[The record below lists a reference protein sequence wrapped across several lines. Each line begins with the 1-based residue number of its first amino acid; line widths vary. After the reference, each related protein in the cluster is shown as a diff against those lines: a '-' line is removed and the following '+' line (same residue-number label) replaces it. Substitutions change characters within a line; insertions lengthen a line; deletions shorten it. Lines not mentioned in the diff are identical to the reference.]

1 MRRKALLAAVLVGI
15 AVLGAWFVLPRTG
28 RISVTP
34 PAANPP
40 GPLPEPPGSTIE
52 IPLAVSM
59 EDLRTLA
66 RTRLPEEISGASP
79 VRESLFDGRG
89 SYVVKKDGDPDV
101 KAEDGRLVLSVP
113 VRFHARLNGTGT
125 ALGIS
130 VPVSLAAEG
139 ALTIELSMKPSI
151 SPDWKVLTQP
161 RILLKWRQAPG
172 TRVLGVRVTFQ
183 GAAEEFLR
191 SRIEEALPR
200 IDAVLNDS
208 IRLREKAEKE
218 WVDLQEPTRLSTSPD
233 LWLHVRPTSV
243 SLPPLDI
250 EPDRVSLD
258 TRIDTQLALD
268 TKKPRNSETTPLPM
282 VSGTG
287 GKTKTG
293 GFSLQLPILL
303 DYGALDTK
311 LNADLAGRRLE
322 MGEGRSLTIEKIA
335 VSGNGKRL
343 VLALD
348 IRALE
353 GMGLLSRHRAGT
365 IYVSGVP
372 VWDRFRQE
380 IRLEQ
385 VDFDEGTTQ
394 GLLRT
399 AAWIGRPILLER
411 LGKAAVFPLAKA
423 AGDAR
428 IALGRVL
435 KNQQVGSGLSFSG
448 SARQVALESV
458 AVTEKG
464 LALLVRAEGT
474 AALEWRPN
482 AP

>member
-1 MRRKALLAAVLVGI
+1 
-15 AVLGAWFVLPRTG
+15 
-28 RISVTP
+28 
-34 PAANPP
+34 
-40 GPLPEPPGSTIE
+40 
-52 IPLAVSM
+52 
-59 EDLRTLA
+59 
-66 RTRLPEEISGASP
+66 
-79 VRESLFDGRG
+79 
-89 SYVVKKDGDPDV
+89 
-101 KAEDGRLVLSVP
+101 
-113 VRFHARLNGTGT
+113 
-125 ALGIS
+125 
-130 VPVSLAAEG
+130 
-139 ALTIELSMKPSI
+139 
-151 SPDWKVLTQP
+151 
-161 RILLKWRQAPG
+161 
-172 TRVLGVRVTFQ
+172 
-183 GAAEEFLR
+183 
-191 SRIEEALPR
+191 
-200 IDAVLNDS
+200 
-208 IRLREKAEKE
+208 
-218 WVDLQEPTRLSTSPD
+218 
-233 LWLHVRPTSV
+233 
-243 SLPPLDI
+243 
-250 EPDRVSLD
+250 
-258 TRIDTQLALD
+258 
-268 TKKPRNSETTPLPM
+268 
-282 VSGTG
+282 
-287 GKTKTG
+287 
-293 GFSLQLPILL
+293 LL